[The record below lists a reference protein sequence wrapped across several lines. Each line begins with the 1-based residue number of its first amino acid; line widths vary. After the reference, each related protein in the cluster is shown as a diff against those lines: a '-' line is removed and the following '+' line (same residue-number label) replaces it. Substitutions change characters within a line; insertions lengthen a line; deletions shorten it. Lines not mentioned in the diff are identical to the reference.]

1 MAFERAQPEKAIFMY
16 GQKKAACAKHFSSS
30 GPGSTVHGPARCRR
44 SKNLKLLERLTDPP
58 HLMVAMIRIAKVS
71 VLSMILL
78 VGFAQCMSPQPTQY
92 ENTTEKIDLPQ
103 APIGTEK
110 VKVALVPFRDLTG
123 KSFLVKPATAQLTT
137 MLLQTGYFEVIEPG
151 FVENIVGSQTELSP
165 EKLAELREKFDAD
178 VLLTGTL
185 TNFEVRKNKSG
196 FCLLFGILG
205 SYNKEEYI
213 VETGIDFRL
222 ISIPEGK
229 ILDAGAVENRRT
241 DTSQAAGILFSSTGA
256 STTILQSSG
265 GKLLRYAMADLI
277 LRIVQNGKY
286 RQ

>member
-1 MAFERAQPEKAIFMY
+1 MEAMVRMSKAIAISLFVAL
-16 GQKKAACAKHFSSS
+16 G
-30 GPGSTVHGPARCRR
+30 
-44 SKNLKLLERLTDPP
+44 
-58 HLMVAMIRIAKVS
+58 MV
-71 VLSMILL
+71 
-78 VGFAQCMSPQPTQY
+78 QCMSPQPTQY
-92 ENTTEKIDLPQ
+92 ENTTEKLDLPQ
-103 APIGTEK
+103 APVGTEK

-137 MLLQTGYFEVIEPG
+137 MLIQTGYFEVIEPG
-151 FVENIVGSQTELSP
+151 FVENIVGSQQDLSP
-165 EKLAELREKFDAD
+165 EKLEILRDKFGAD
-178 VLLTGTL
+178 VLITGTL

-205 SYNKEEYI
+205 SYQKEEYI
-213 VETGIDFRL
+213 VETGIDFRM
-222 ISIPEGK
+222 IDIPDGK

-241 DTSQAAGILFSSTGA
+241 DTSRAAGILFSGTGA
-256 STTILQSSG
+256 STDILQSSG

>member
-1 MAFERAQPEKAIFMY
+1 
-16 GQKKAACAKHFSSS
+16 
-30 GPGSTVHGPARCRR
+30 
-44 SKNLKLLERLTDPP
+44 
-58 HLMVAMIRIAKVS
+58 MIRIAKVS